1 MNRIS
6 FWTSRAC
13 YRRIRTCYRRIRIGC
28 IMSRIGCM
36 RCRIGKKRSM
46 ISFRTGRTGCR
57 LKEEQVRLGGQD
69 HLQDEHVAGLAVD
82 DA

>member
-1 MNRIS
+1 MLQEDQDR
-6 FWTSRAC
+6 
-13 YRRIRTCYRRIRIGC
+13 GC
-28 IMSRIGCM
+28 IMSRIGKTRSRISYRTSRIGCM

-69 HLQDEHVAGLAVD
+69 HLQDEHVAGLAVE